1 MGKGELSQ
9 TELLAFA
16 RHDFLNDLQIILMHL
31 DLGNPSEARNA
42 ILKKTRAMGQ
52 RSLLSGLGL
61 PKVQQWL
68 LTFDWVY
75 TAFRSTLTCAIK
87 KGARNVDDDSL
98 VSYLE
103 AIFNEVEEVIDQL
116 SDYDVHFDIFADE
129 KAWSITITIKGEL
142 PETKK
147 TLISP
152 DNVKIEEMISHNLW
166 VFKLIGQ

>member
-1 MGKGELSQ
+1 MGKAELSQ

-31 DLGNPSEARNA
+31 DLGNPSEARKA
-42 ILKKTRAMGQ
+42 ILKTTKAMGQ
-52 RSLLSGLGL
+52 RSLLSGFGL

-75 TAFRSTLTCAIK
+75 TAFRSTMTCAIK
-87 KGARNVDDDSL
+87 KGARNVNDDTL
-98 VSYLE
+98 VTYLE
-103 AIFNEVEEVIDQL
+103 AIFNEIEEVIDPL
-116 SDYDVHFDIFADE
+116 SDYDVHFDIFADV
-129 KAWSITITIKGEL
+129 KAWSIKITIKGGL

-152 DNVKIEEMISHNLW
+152 DNVKIEETISHNLW